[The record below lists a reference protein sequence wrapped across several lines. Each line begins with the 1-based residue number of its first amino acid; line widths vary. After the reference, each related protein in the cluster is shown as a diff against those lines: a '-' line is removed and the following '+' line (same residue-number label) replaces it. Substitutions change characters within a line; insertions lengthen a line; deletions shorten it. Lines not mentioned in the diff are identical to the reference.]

1 MRMLRLAALGAA
13 LTLAA
18 ATPTLAQQGGGGQ
31 GRGGA
36 GRMMEMAFKGIDLD
50 ATQKAKVDSIVAKYR
65 GEMPAMTPGT
75 PPDDATRAK
84 RREVM
89 EKQQA
94 DIRAVLTPDQQKVY
108 DQNMADMRDR
118 MRSRQH

>member
-18 ATPTLAQQGGGGQ
+18 ATPALAQQGGGGQ
-31 GRGGA
+31 GRGGG
-36 GRMMEMAFKGIDLD
+36 GRMMEMVFKGIDLD
-50 ATQKAKVDSIVAKYR
+50 AGQKAKVDSIVAKYR
-65 GEMPAMTPGT
+65 AEMPAMTPGT
-75 PPDDATRAK
+75 PPDEAARAK

-89 EKQQA
+89 EKQQT
-94 DIRAVLTPDQQKVY
+94 DLRGVLTPDQQKVF
-108 DQNMADMRDR
+108 DQNLADMRER